1 MMIYFNVIIGF
12 FLLLGA
18 AELLVR
24 GAVDLAA
31 RLGIP
36 PLVIGMTIIAFGTSA
51 PELVISVDAVMNDAT
66 GLAIGNIVGS
76 NIANILLILGV
87 AAIVRPILVKPDI
100 LLQDALMLMGAS
112 LLFTVF
118 VVMDAID
125 QTAAVVFLIVLLV
138 FLWTSYQQQS
148 NDVVDETR
156 APTANYP
163 TKKHISISII
173 LVVAGLIGLVLGAE
187 LLVDGGTDIAR
198 SFNVSEEVIG
208 LTLLALGTSLPEL
221 AASVVAARR
230 GHVDVAVGNIVGSNL
245 FNMFAVGG
253 LSALIVPLPVISQ
266 ISSFD
271 IWVMLASTAMIM
283 PVLIWGWR
291 MTRIHAVIFLILYI
305 LYVGAQAYGVDPLLD
320 GI

>member
-1 MMIYFNVIIGF
+1 MMMYLNVLVGF
-12 FLLLGA
+12 ILLLGA

-31 RLGIP
+31 RLGVP
-36 PLVIGMTIIAFGTSA
+36 PLVIGMTIVAFGTSA
-51 PELVISVDAVMNDAT
+51 PELVISVDAVLNGAT
-66 GLAIGNIVGS
+66 GLAVGNIVGS

-87 AAIVRPILVKPDI
+87 AAIIRPILDKPDI
-100 LLQDALMLMGAS
+100 LLRDALMLMSGS
-112 LLFTVF
+112 LLFAVL

-125 QTAAVVFLIVLLV
+125 QTAAVVFLFVLLV
-138 FLWTSYQQQS
+138 FLWTSYQQHS
-148 NDVVDETR
+148 NGDADEFSMPSTND
-156 APTANYP
+156 AK
-163 TKKHISISII
+163 KKHISISII
-173 LVVAGLIGLVLGAE
+173 LVIVGLTGLVFGAE
-187 LLVDGGTDIAR
+187 LLVDGGTVIAR

-230 GHVDVAVGNIVGSNL
+230 GHVDVAIGNVVGSNL

-266 ISSFD
+266 ISNFD
-271 IWVMLASTAMIM
+271 IWVMMASTVMIM

-291 MTRIHAVIFLILYI
+291 VTRIHAVIYLALYSLYI
-305 LYVGAQAYGVDPLLD
+305 SAQVYGVDRLLD
-320 GI
+320 RI